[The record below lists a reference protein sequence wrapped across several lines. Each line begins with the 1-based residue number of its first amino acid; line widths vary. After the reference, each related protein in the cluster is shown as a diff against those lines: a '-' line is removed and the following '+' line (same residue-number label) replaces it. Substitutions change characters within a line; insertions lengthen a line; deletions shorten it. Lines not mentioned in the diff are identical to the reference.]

1 MPIPFE
7 DALRSAE
14 NSNIRLEVIK
24 GATVWETS
32 PVFFHQQTVKR
43 IVASLEPLPD
53 SSCACIETQ
62 DTYFKFP
69 DGSLKRPD
77 IAILCAVPPLEV
89 QNDPLEIIPAAVVE
103 VISKNYEYKD
113 LVLAPPFYLEN
124 GVQDILI
131 FNPADN
137 AVLHYRPDWTAP
149 KTYTSPITLTL
160 ECGCE
165 ITV

>member
-103 VISKNYEYKD
+103 VISKITNTSIIGLTKKMKIKAIRLGAILFSM
-113 LVLAPPFYLEN
+113 LV
-124 GVQDILI
+124 
-131 FNPADN
+131 
-137 AVLHYRPDWTAP
+137 T
-149 KTYTSPITLTL
+149 T
-160 ECGCE
+160 
-165 ITV
+165 